1 MLEAPRV
8 VSASAPAPAPDLD
21 VARLR
26 DSIGRLA
33 RYLRTIDAG
42 SGLTPTQMSLLAS
55 LVRLGPVRISELA
68 KRERLNATLLSR
80 AIAGLEAQGLV
91 ARTVDPADKRA
102 ATIAITRA
110 GRQVLRRL
118 RSARS
123 DVLRSH
129 VVSLPARDQKRLM
142 AVLPVLDDLVERL
155 NA

>member
-1 MLEAPRV
+1 MLDALAT
-8 VSASAPAPAPDLD
+8 SSSDID

-55 LVRLGPVRISELA
+55 LVRLGPVRLSDLA
-68 KRERLNATLLSR
+68 KRERINATLLSR
-80 AIAGLEAQGLV
+80 AVAGLEERGLV
-91 ARTVDPADKRA
+91 MRTVDPSDKRA

-110 GRQVLRRL
+110 GTQLLRRL

-123 DVLRSH
+123 DLLRSH
-129 VVSLPARDQKRLM
+129 VVSLPARDQKRLV
-142 AVLPVLDDLVERL
+142 AVLPILDDLVERL

>member
-1 MLEAPRV
+1 MLEAV
-8 VSASAPAPAPDLD
+8 TSVSDDVD

-55 LVRLGPVRISELA
+55 LVRLGPVRLSDLA
-68 KRERLNATLLSR
+68 KRERLNTTLLSR
-80 AIAGLEAQGLV
+80 SIAGLEAQGLV

-110 GRQVLRRL
+110 GTQLLRRL

-123 DVLRSH
+123 DLLRSH
-129 VVSLPARDQKRLM
+129 VGSLPLRDQKRLV
-142 AVLPVLDDLVERL
+142 AVLPVLDQLVERL

>member
-1 MLEAPRV
+1 MLDAV
-8 VSASAPAPAPDLD
+8 ATVSPSPDVD

-26 DSIGRLA
+26 NSIGRLA

-55 LVRLGPVRISELA
+55 LVRLGPVRMSDLA
-68 KRERLNATLLSR
+68 KRERINATLLSR
-80 AIAGLEAQGLV
+80 AAAGLEAQGLV
-91 ARTVDPADKRA
+91 TRTADPVDKRA

-110 GRQVLRRL
+110 GTQLLRRL

-129 VVSLPARDQKRLM
+129 VVSLPTRDQKRLV
-142 AVLPVLDDLVERL
+142 AVLPILDELVERL

>member
-1 MLEAPRV
+1 MLDAV
-8 VSASAPAPAPDLD
+8 ATVSPNSDVD

-26 DSIGRLA
+26 NSIGRLA

-55 LVRLGPVRISELA
+55 LVRLGPVRMSDLA
-68 KRERLNATLLSR
+68 KRERINATLLSR
-80 AIAGLEAQGLV
+80 AVAGLEEQGLV
-91 ARTVDPADKRA
+91 TRTADPVDKRA

-110 GRQVLRRL
+110 GTQLLRRL

-129 VVSLPARDQKRLM
+129 VVSLPARDQKRLV
-142 AVLPVLDDLVERL
+142 AVLPILDDLVERL

>member
-1 MLEAPRV
+1 MLAAMATISNDV
-8 VSASAPAPAPDLD
+8 D

-26 DSIGRLA
+26 DSVGRLA

-42 SGLTPTQMSLLAS
+42 TGLTPTQMSLLAS
-55 LVRLGPVRISELA
+55 LLRLGPVRMTDLA
-68 KRERLNATLLSR
+68 KRERVNATLLSR
-80 AIAGLEAQGLV
+80 AVAGLEERGFV
-91 ARTVDPADKRA
+91 ARTVDPADKRV

-110 GRQVLRRL
+110 GTALLRRL

-129 VVSLPARDQKRLM
+129 VVSLPMRDQKRLV
-142 AVLPVLDDLVERL
+142 AVLPVLDELVARL

>member
-1 MLEAPRV
+1 MLDALAIDQHDV
-8 VSASAPAPAPDLD
+8 D

-55 LVRLGPVRISELA
+55 LVRVGPVRLSELA
-68 KRERLNATLLSR
+68 KRERLNLTLLSR
-80 AIAGLEAQGLV
+80 AVAGLEERGLV
-91 ARTVDPADKRA
+91 VRTIDPEDKRA
-102 ATIAITRA
+102 ARIAITRS
-110 GRQVLRRL
+110 GTQLLRRL

-123 DVLRSH
+123 DLLRSH
-129 VVSLPARDQKRLM
+129 VVALPARDQKRLT
-142 AVLPVLDDLVERL
+142 AVLPILDELVERL

>member
-1 MLEAPRV
+1 MLDAMSA
-8 VSASAPAPAPDLD
+8 VSHDVD

-55 LVRLGPVRISELA
+55 LVRLGPVRISDLA

-80 AIAGLEAQGLV
+80 SLAGLEAQGLV
-91 ARTVDPADKRA
+91 ARTLDPADKRSS
-102 ATIAITRA
+102 TIAITRA
-110 GRQVLRRL
+110 GSQLLRRL

-123 DVLRSH
+123 DVLRSQ
-129 VVSLPARDQKRLM
+129 VVSLPSRDQKRLM

>member
-1 MLEAPRV
+1 MLRARPMATPAA
-8 VSASAPAPAPDLD
+8 VSDVD

-33 RYLRTIDAG
+33 RYLRAIDAG

-55 LVRLGPVRISELA
+55 LVRLGPVRMSDLA
-68 KRERLNATLLSR
+68 KRERLNVTLLSR
-80 AIAGLEAQGLV
+80 AVAGLEDNGLV

-102 ATIAITRA
+102 STIAITRA
-110 GRQVLRRL
+110 GTQLLRRL

-123 DVLRSH
+123 DLLRSH
-129 VVSLPARDQKRLM
+129 VGSLNVRDQKRLV
-142 AVLPVLDDLVERL
+142 AVLPVLDQLVERL